1 MEHHPS
7 LLQRYRRDRR
17 QLIEFLV
24 SSGLIIEFRTSSG
37 STASLSNIDFDTLSA
52 DYLLQCVKSGG
63 VVDISE
69 AYNKYFDES
78 AYPVSIPS
86 QLGDTYFLISD
97 PTSAGSPPRRLPPPI
112 KVKRNTNNASSSS
125 SKQDPANVE
134 NVGSSRSDFRVNYK
148 STPTTPMRPVG
159 NSGIPP
165 LGLPSLRTGLSDDNL
180 RESAYELLLAS
191 ILFSGIEV
199 YSVEDRKKE
208 KSSKFLSGLKSRR
221 DKLHL
226 QSQSSERHSKLID
239 TVRVQMQISEAM
251 DACIRRNLIHWAAR
265 RTSGQFDLPQISLGL
280 LIGIF
285 KSDFHNEKS
294 YMQWKSRQ
302 TNILEELLYFSANV
316 STTEHLTIGSC
327 LEKIRTT
334 KEWDV
339 KMSASERVE
348 VLSSIRQV
356 ALKMSSLPG
365 QFDIQS
371 ETYYWTAS
379 YHLNVRLYEK
389 LLFGMFDILE
399 ECQLIEEADAIQ
411 ELIKLTW
418 STLGITQ
425 KMHYAI
431 YGWVLFQ
438 QFVETAEGMLLEY
451 AVLELQKVQSSEE
464 DDGKEGQYMDSL
476 ICSRQYGGREVK
488 LSMVQA
494 IFLSIS
500 IWCDSKLQ
508 DYHQHFNQEPSNFKR
523 MMTLASTVGVLTSGD
538 STEIKL
544 IKLSTLNDNTARKI
558 KRYVRRSTEAA
569 YRRVA
574 NTIDLESKVEGT
586 HPLALLAN
594 ELRLIAEREFSVFWP
609 VLRHWC
615 SESLMVSAMLLHQ
628 FYGER
633 LKPFLK
639 EVSCLSEDARLVLPV
654 AHMLDHYLTQLH
666 TSALHENESHHSF
679 NQNLDHYQIGEVCRP
694 IILDW
699 VIAQHSHILEWTGRA
714 FDLEDWE
721 PLSFQQRQAASIIE
735 VFRIIEET
743 VDQLFGL
750 KLPLDITH
758 LQALLSII
766 FHSLD
771 SYLQRVLNQ
780 LVEKSHLYPS
790 TPPLTRYEETVI
802 PIVKKKL
809 LEFSLLD
816 DSVSM
821 KLNELTPPKL
831 CIRLNTLQY
840 IQKQISVLEDG
851 IKRFWALVGPSNV
864 QAHAKEEPQETSER
878 DFLTCSEALDELF
891 VTTLNCIRDIAS
903 DSISK
908 ICDFIGA
915 RVVFWDLRDSFLS
928 HLYRGSVERARLDI
942 FLPQFDTVLDR
953 ICGLIDDSL
962 RDLVVLSICRA
973 SLDGYIWVL
982 LDGGPSRA
990 FSSSDI
996 AMMEEDLNILK
1007 ELFIANGEGLP
1018 RSLVEREAKLA
1029 EEILGLFHL
1038 QSETVIQMLM
1048 SASEHISMK
1057 LDPRKHG
1064 HMHSEGANTL
1074 MRVLCHKKDRE
1085 ASKFLKRQYQLPI
1098 SSEYDDTP
1106 SDSTLRSPITF
1117 DLLKRST
1124 SMHWTTNGQSSF
1136 KSMSRKLQKAASE
1149 IRNVNWL

>member
-1 MEHHPS
+1 MEHHLS

-37 STASLSNIDFDTLSA
+37 STASLSNIDFDTVSA

-63 VVDISE
+63 VVDVSE
-69 AYNKYFDES
+69 ASNKYFDES

-86 QLGDTYFLISD
+86 QLGDSYFLISD
-97 PTSAGSPPRRLPPPI
+97 PASAGSPPRRLPPPI

-125 SKQDPANVE
+125 SKQDPANAE

-148 STPTTPMRPVG
+148 STPTTPTRPVG

-165 LGLPSLRTGLSDDNL
+165 LGLPSLRTDAGK
-180 RESAYELLLAS
+180 LLT
-191 ILFSGIEV
+191 ILV
-199 YSVEDRKKE
+199 
-208 KSSKFLSGLKSRR
+208 LN
-221 DKLHL
+221 
-226 QSQSSERHSKLID
+226 
-239 TVRVQMQISEAM
+239 ISEAM

-294 YMQWKSRQ
+294 YIQWKSRQ

-569 YRRVA
+569 CRRVA
-574 NTIDLESKVEGT
+574 STIDLESKVEGT

-821 KLNELTPPKL
+821 KLNELTTPKL

-1007 ELFIANGEGLP
+1007 VEHAELFIANGEGLP